1 MRFATRLIITA
12 TLAAAM
18 LPALQAANKA
28 KPDPKSSPT
37 DRAAAMVARTAAK
50 INAIAADR
58 RPIPVPVPLASQP
71 APAAG
76 ATPAAVPAAPPKT
89 GSNAE
94 NFQTDGDGPLP
105 LSSSIEIGRPNLVAP
120 IPSPSETKQ
129 NSDDPQTTYPKVE
142 WFLGYSFWRAVP
154 TSTNNRIA
162 YLHGGSTSLAY
173 NFNHWLGLAADFA
186 GFNNTRLTLSTP
198 TGSETID
205 ANGSAYTFMAGPR
218 LSYRHYERFTPFAQA
233 LFGGA
238 HASPVTAKGCSGDPS
253 CTPLASDTGFAAMFG
268 AGLDIKITRH
278 IAWRAIEADYLLTRF
293 KDPSSTNGQDR
304 AWQNNVRLS
313 SGIVLRF
320 GGNNT
325 PIPPPPPEPMVAT
338 CSAVPGYVYFGS
350 NDFIAVH
357 AQVSNPGQYPLNYS
371 WSATEGAVD
380 GTGPD
385 ARWNSGDRH
394 LGTYTI
400 KARVDNSR
408 NGTAACEVNVRVEPL
423 PNRQPTISCSANRR
437 EVVAGDPVEITAT
450 ASDPD
455 NDPLTYSWKT
465 TGGTIEGTGWTV
477 KLQTANVAPGQLT
490 ISGQVN
496 DGRNGTADCT
506 LYVDV
511 QAPPEIKELETRL
524 ALHSIYFPTARPTA
538 ANPTGG
544 LVESQEK
551 VLQALAKDFVRY
563 LTFKPEAHLI
573 LEAHADRRGP
583 VDYNKQLTDRRVER
597 SKAFLVE
604 HGVPAANIE
613 TRSLGK
619 EDNLNEAQVKQLI
632 DQNPDLTPDERQK
645 IDANLK
651 VIVLANNRRVDIS
664 LNLTGQQSVRQ
675 YPFNARDSL
684 TLLSPK
690 GGEPAKLAK
699 PATNPKS
706 TEP

>member
-1 MRFATRLIITA
+1 MNFAARLMITTA
-12 TLAAAM
+12 LAAAIM
-18 LPALQAANKA
+18 PALQAGNNA
-28 KPDPKSSPT
+28 KPNSKPT
-37 DRAAAMVARTAAK
+37 TAEAAATIVDHTAAK
-50 INAIAADR
+50 IIAIAPAAADR
-58 RPIPVPVPLASQP
+58 GPTAVPVPPASLP
-71 APAAG
+71 APSAG
-76 ATPAAVPAAPPKT
+76 AKPATVPATPAT
-89 GSNAE
+89 TESNAV
-94 NFQTDGDGPLP
+94 NFQSDSNKALP
-105 LSSSIEIGRPNLVAP
+105 LLPSLEISLPKLIPP
-120 IPSPSETKQ
+120 IPPPPSSVQ
-129 NSDDPQTTYPKVE
+129 NSDNPRTNYPKLE
-142 WFLGYSFWRAVP
+142 WFLGYSFWRALP

-218 LSYRHYERFTPFAQA
+218 VSYRHYERITPFAQA

-238 HASPVTAKGCSGDPS
+238 HASPVTASHCGNDPS
-253 CTPLASDTGFAAMFG
+253 CTPLASDIAFAAMFG
-268 AGLDIKITRH
+268 AGLDIKITHH

-304 AWQNNVRLS
+304 GWQNNVRLS

-320 GGNNT
+320 GGNNP
-325 PIPPPPPEPMVAT
+325 PIPPPPPEPMLAT
-338 CSAVPGYVYFGS
+338 CSAVPGYVYAGS

-357 AQVSNPGQYPLNYS
+357 AQVSNPGQYPLSYS

-385 ARWNSGDRH
+385 ARWNSGDRRQ
-394 LGTYTI
+394 GTYTI

-408 NGTAACEVNVRVEPL
+408 NGTASCEVNVRVEPP
-423 PNRQPTISCSANRR
+423 PNRPPTISCSSNRR

-455 NDPLTYSWKT
+455 NDPLTYSWNT

-477 KLQTANVAPGQLT
+477 KLQTRNVTPGQLT

-551 VLQALAKDFVRY
+551 VLEALAKDFVRY

-597 SKAFLVE
+597 SKSFLVE

-619 EDNLNEAQVKQLI
+619 ADNLNEAQVKELI

-645 IDANLK
+645 IDNNLK
-651 VIVLANNRRVDIS
+651 VIVLANNRRVDVS
-664 LNLTGQQSVRQ
+664 LPLTGQQSVRQ

-684 TLLSPK
+684 TLLSPNVAQ
-690 GGEPAKLAK
+690 PAKATK
-699 PATNPKS
+699 PK
-706 TEP
+706 